1 MNGTYRK
8 EGATARVTS
17 LRGALF
23 ESVARESGV
32 AGYRGG
38 RFFSASAEPR
48 ENTLDAEIGAARVL
62 HDRIAA
68 ASDSGARIERL
79 RAISG
84 ASSHRFEPAEG
95 APRSWTE
102 TLAVVHL
109 TLLAPSGA
117 RASLLRGGASPD
129 AIDSSEIAAVARA
142 LGAMNGRRRIPSQ
155 APLVL
160 SPAVSAE
167 LAAEIGRDLRLAPR
181 IRVTQRSHP
190 DFRVDGEGVPI
201 APLTPEQVAAAQWPN
216 VFRPSYRSPAVSALM
231 HGELA
236 AREGG
241 ASSEGAIALVALLR
255 PPHAVAGSISV
266 EAVCWSE
273 GETFAGAAQLSFERL
288 ARGTAEGPR
297 TWYPFHAGAWG
308 RRLRLDP

>member
-48 ENTLDAEIGAARVL
+48 ENTLDAALGAARSL

-68 ASDSGARIERL
+68 ARDSGARIERL
-79 RAISG
+79 RAIAG
-84 ASSHRFEPAEG
+84 ASSHRFEPEEG
-95 APRSWTE
+95 DPRSWRE

-142 LGAMNGRRRIPSQ
+142 LGAMNGRRRIPPG

-160 SPAVSAE
+160 APAVAAE
-167 LAAEIGRDLRLAPR
+167 LAAEIGRDLRLAAR
-181 IRVTQRSHP
+181 IRVTQRTHP
-190 DFRVDGEGVPI
+190 DFRFDGEGVLI
-201 APLTPEQVAAAQWPN
+201 APLTPEQGAAAQWPN
-216 VFRPSYRSPAVSALM
+216 VFRPSYRSPAVPALM

-236 AREGG
+236 AREGD
-241 ASSEGAIALVALLR
+241 ASSGAIALVALLR
-255 PPHAVAGSISV
+255 PPHASAGSISLD
-266 EAVCWSE
+266 AVCSAE
-273 GETFAGAAQLSFERL
+273 GETFAGTAQVSFERL

-297 TWYPFHAGAWG
+297 AWYPFHAGAWG
-308 RRLRLDP
+308 QRLRLDP